1 MFLAELAYNTVAREI
16 TSLEKKKEER
26 QNTLQTSQAELES
39 DHMELIRFINEDTQH
54 KNSREEEEKR

>member
-39 DHMELIRFINEDTQH
+39 DHMELIRFINEDT
-54 KNSREEEEKR
+54 